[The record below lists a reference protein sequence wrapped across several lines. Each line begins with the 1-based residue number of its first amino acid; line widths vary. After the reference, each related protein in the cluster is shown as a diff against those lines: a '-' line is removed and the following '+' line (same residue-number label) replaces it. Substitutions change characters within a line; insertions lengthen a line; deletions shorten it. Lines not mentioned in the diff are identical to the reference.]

1 MKGFIK
7 KYLDELKRALDDLNT
22 EELSKIIDIL
32 QKAHENK
39 RRIFVMGNGGSAA
52 TANHFT
58 CDFGKNAI
66 RDDERR
72 IKIIS
77 LSDNISYITAYG
89 NDIGYEYVFIEQLKN
104 LMESGDIVVAI
115 SASGNSP
122 NIIKAVEYA
131 KEKGGVVIGLTGGKG
146 GKLKELADIG
156 IVANI
161 NTYEQIEDIHMIIT
175 HIIVFLIKSHY

>member
-1 MKGFIK
+1 MMEFIK
-7 KYLDELKRALDDLNT
+7 RYLDELKRALDDLNP
-22 EELSKIIDIL
+22 EEISKIIEVL
-32 QKAHENK
+32 KKAHENK
-39 RRIFVMGNGGSAA
+39 KRIFVMGNGGSAA

-66 RDDERR
+66 RDDDRR

-89 NDIGYEYVFIEQLKN
+89 NDMGYEYVFVEQLKN
-104 LMESGDIVVAI
+104 LMEPGDIVIAI

-131 KEKGGVVIGLTGGKG
+131 REKGSVVIGLTGGKG
-146 GKLKELADIG
+146 GKLKELADISV
-156 IVANI
+156 VANI

-175 HIIVFLIKSHY
+175 HMIVYWFKSHH